1 MRVAAYTGGQ
11 NTPSARLRVRQYG
24 PLLQSYGIDLREYTL
39 SLGKS
44 MPVDPWKRPLWAAK
58 TVIERALSLPASYR
72 ADLTLISRNLMPGF
86 LPGDRWTASPRV
98 LDVDDAVWLTRG
110 GHRAGP
116 LAAHCELVLCGN
128 SFLAEYYSKWN
139 RNVAIVPTSVDTS
152 LIYPAEPREHEMDLV
167 IGWTGTSLNFPYL
180 YEIEDALQ
188 KVFYRHL
195 KARLRIIADTPPQFR
210 RLDASRVDFI
220 RWSAE
225 VERSELQTFSV
236 GIMPLRDTPWE
247 HGKCAFKMLLYM
259 ASGVPVVVS
268 PVGMNRDVLAKGKCG
283 FGASTQEE
291 WADAIDL
298 LLSSPNLAREMGMA
312 GRAIAVQSFSVQS
325 VAPVLAQLLASA
337 VSNPQSDLGLALG
350 PTREERVK

>member
-11 NTPSARLRVRQYG
+11 NTPSARMRVRQYG
-24 PLLQSYGIDLREYTL
+24 PPLKSYGIDLREYTL

-44 MPVDPWKRPLWAAK
+44 MPADAWKRPFWAAK
-58 TVIERALSLPASYR
+58 TVVERAISIPASYR

-98 LDVDDAVWLTRG
+98 LDVDDAIWLNRG

-116 LAAHCELVLCGN
+116 LAASCELVLCGN

-139 RNVAIVPTSVDTS
+139 RNVAIVPTTVDTS
-152 LIYPAEPREHEMDLV
+152 LVHPAEPDEREIDLV
-167 IGWTGTSLNFPYL
+167 IGWTGTSGNFRYL
-180 YEIEDALQ
+180 YEIGDALQ
-188 KVFYRHL
+188 RVFHRHP

-210 RLDASRVDFI
+210 QLDASRVDFV

-225 VERSELQTFSV
+225 VERSELQKFSV

-247 HGKCAFKMLLYM
+247 RGKCAFKMLLYM
-259 ASGVPVVVS
+259 ASGLPVVVS
-268 PVGMNRDVLAKGKCG
+268 PVGMNRDVLAKGECG
-283 FGASTQEE
+283 FRASTQEE
-291 WADAIDL
+291 WADALDL
-298 LLSSPNLAREMGMA
+298 LLSSPSLARRMGMA

-325 VAPVLAQLLASA
+325 VAPVLAQYLTSV
-337 VSNPQSDLGLALG
+337 VSTPQSDLGLALG
-350 PTREERVK
+350 STREEKVK